1 MNSLGNLSFRLTP
14 LQWSAVTVHSV
25 SVDAP
30 TYTVITVLVHDF
42 ARGSV
47 PILNNL
53 YLQRM
58 IVLVKN
64 DLHYMI

>member
-1 MNSLGNLSFRLTP
+1 MNSLGKLSFRLTP
-14 LQWSAVTVHSV
+14 LELSACTVHSV

-30 TYTVITVLVHDF
+30 MYTVISVLVSDF
-42 ARGSV
+42 ARGSAR
-47 PILNNL
+47 ILNSV

>member
-1 MNSLGNLSFRLTP
+1 M
-14 LQWSAVTVHSV
+14 
-25 SVDAP
+25 
-30 TYTVITVLVHDF
+30 YTVISVLISDF

-47 PILNNL
+47 RILNNV

>member
-1 MNSLGNLSFRLTP
+1 M
-14 LQWSAVTVHSV
+14 
-25 SVDAP
+25 
-30 TYTVITVLVHDF
+30 YTVISVLISDF

-47 PILNNL
+47 PILNNI

>member
-1 MNSLGNLSFRLTP
+1 M
-14 LQWSAVTVHSV
+14 
-25 SVDAP
+25 
-30 TYTVITVLVHDF
+30 YTVISVLISDF

-47 PILNNL
+47 PILNNV

>member
-1 MNSLGNLSFRLTP
+1 M
-14 LQWSAVTVHSV
+14 
-25 SVDAP
+25 
-30 TYTVITVLVHDF
+30 YTVISVLISDF

-47 PILNNL
+47 PILNNV

-58 IVLVKN
+58 GIVLVKN

>member
-1 MNSLGNLSFRLTP
+1 M
-14 LQWSAVTVHSV
+14 
-25 SVDAP
+25 
-30 TYTVITVLVHDF
+30 YTVISVLISDF

-47 PILNNL
+47 PIPNNV

>member
-1 MNSLGNLSFRLTP
+1 M
-14 LQWSAVTVHSV
+14 
-25 SVDAP
+25 
-30 TYTVITVLVHDF
+30 YTVISVLINDF
-42 ARGSV
+42 ARESV
-47 PILNNL
+47 PILNKV